1 MPGDVPRLARPVQ
14 KYNTTS
20 LPLTKANDRAGMP
33 IAQHLIHEPAS
44 STKVNERLSASDTV
58 ACISERSVISPR
70 SVTRNGTLH
79 RPTNSENSLMH
90 PGGIGAIYASFKR
103 KGDLGVSTT
112 VKVVPGRLLRG
123 VIECNIRIVVSEVP
137 FQYLLAGRSD
147 TRKPSKSKIGFLV
160 CVILE

>member
-70 SVTRNGTLH
+70 SVTRNGALQ
-79 RPTNSENSLMH
+79 RPTMSENSLMH
-90 PGGIGAIYASFKR
+90 AGGIGAVYASFKR
-103 KGDLGVSTT
+103 KDDLGVSTI
-112 VKVVPGRLLRG
+112 VKVVLGRWVREW
-123 VIECNIRIVVSEVP
+123 VECNIRIVVSDVTCQGE
-137 FQYLLAGRSD
+137 FAASSE
-147 TRKPSKSKIGFLV
+147 TRKHRICENS
-160 CVILE
+160 C